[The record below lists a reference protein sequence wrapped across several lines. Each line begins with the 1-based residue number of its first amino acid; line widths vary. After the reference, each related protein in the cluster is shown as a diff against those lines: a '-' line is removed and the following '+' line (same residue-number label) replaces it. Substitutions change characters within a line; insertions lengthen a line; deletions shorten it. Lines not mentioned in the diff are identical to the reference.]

1 MSEQRPNSDLM
12 TMAGGL
18 APSLALATPRLFAHI
33 VSSPRRS
40 FASRVA
46 VILGRAELP
55 GRGELAGLRPA
66 TRFLIVGLTVWIGL
80 VGLATV
86 IAVASVEMSTMNLPA
101 WLGTRASA
109 SPSVETRSAAGFE
122 NILQRPLFSRSRQ
135 AASAKVPTM
144 PSMPSLPVRLD
155 QNITL
160 KGVFMNGALA
170 KAFLTTAQNPVGV
183 WVQANEE
190 IAGWRIVA
198 VKQDQVLLDAQNE
211 KLVIP
216 LAVNG
221 GAK

>member
-12 TMAGGL
+12 TMVGGL
-18 APSLALATPRLFAHI
+18 APTSLALATQRLFTHI
-33 VSSPRRS
+33 VRSPRRS

-80 VGLATV
+80 VGFATV
-86 IAVASVEMSTMNLPA
+86 IAVASVEMSTMNLSA
-101 WLGTRASA
+101 WLDARASA

-144 PSMPSLPVRLD
+144 PPSLPVRLD
-155 QNITL
+155 PNITL

-170 KAFLTTAQNPVGV
+170 KAFLTSAQNPVGV

-190 IAGWRIVA
+190 IAGWRVVA

>member
-1 MSEQRPNSDLM
+1 MSEQRPNSGLM
-12 TMAGGL
+12 TMVGGL
-18 APSLALATPRLFAHI
+18 APTSLALATQRLFAHI
-33 VSSPRRS
+33 VSSSRRS

-66 TRFLIVGLTVWIGL
+66 TRFLIVGLTVWTGL
-80 VGLATV
+80 VGFATV
-86 IAVASVEMSTMNLPA
+86 IAVASVEMSTMNLPE

-144 PSMPSLPVRLD
+144 PPSLPVRLD

-170 KAFLTTAQNPVGV
+170 KAFLTSAQNPVGV

-190 IAGWRIVA
+190 IAGWRVVA
-198 VKQDQVLLDAQNE
+198 VKQDQVLLDAKNE

>member
-1 MSEQRPNSDLM
+1 L
-12 TMAGGL
+12 TM
-18 APSLALATPRLFAHI
+18 
-33 VSSPRRS
+33 
-40 FASRVA
+40 
-46 VILGRAELP
+46 
-55 GRGELAGLRPA
+55 
-66 TRFLIVGLTVWIGL
+66 WIGL
-80 VGLATV
+80 VGFATV
-86 IAVASVEMSTMNLPA
+86 IAVASVEMSTMNLPG
-101 WLGTRASA
+101 WLDARASA
-109 SPSVETRSAAGFE
+109 SPSVETRSTAGFE

-144 PSMPSLPVRLD
+144 PPSLPVRLD

-170 KAFLTTAQNPVGV
+170 KAFLTSAQNPVGV

-190 IAGWRIVA
+190 IAGWRVVA
-198 VKQDQVLLDAQNE
+198 VKQDQVLLDAKNE

>member
-12 TMAGGL
+12 TMVGGL
-18 APSLALATPRLFAHI
+18 ALTSLALAAQRLFARI

-135 AASAKVPTM
+135 AASAEVPT
-144 PSMPSLPVRLD
+144 MPSLPVRLD

-170 KAFLTTAQNPVGV
+170 KAFLTSAQNPVGV

-190 IAGWRIVA
+190 IAGWRVVA

-216 LAVNG
+216 LAING

>member
-12 TMAGGL
+12 TMVGGL
-18 APSLALATPRLFAHI
+18 APTSLALAPQRLFAHI

-80 VGLATV
+80 VGFATV

-101 WLGTRASA
+101 WLDARASA

-144 PSMPSLPVRLD
+144 PPSLPVRLD

-170 KAFLTTAQNPVGV
+170 KAFVTSAQNPVGV

-190 IAGWRIVA
+190 IAGWRVVA